1 MLRYIHDLF
10 DLNML
15 KFKHWLFSDA
25 NMYNAV
31 MSIVGMWKEKGITYH
46 YVATN
51 RHIWHTL
58 KYCICLINQM
68 CSYWNTLHF
77 LSIFNQTYVVGTCN
91 HTDVEKP
98 NHPASMGPTHTPTIL
113 LCTFKVFHA
122 FPPVQQTW
130 TTMTWLPSPCRLGD
144 MVLPSPAAW
153 QVRSAQRHFGHQRDL
168 ATGQSRK
175 QLNTRPS
182 LATVASAVLPVH
194 FFHNNDNQHAAW
206 RGLCSYCRGNEG
218 GKNGFNN
225 SAMIGRESELWTG
238 WLNNN
243 PQDSNPRPHCR
254 GSVVWTNYAMP
265 YPLCNIWMIYIYRYY
280 FIILSPKVITTVTN
294 HVCTSSIFCHQH
306 TWNMPLVQQVTC
318 IENYF
323 CKLCTQFWVD
333 NCMMHR
339 LRPSTAYVCHT
350 MYLKSNTY
358 PNKIT

>member
-1 MLRYIHDLF
+1 MPTCIMQSCQLLVCEKKRESHTIMYQPPYLAYLKILHLLYQSNVFVLQHSSLF
-10 DLNML
+10 IYLQSN
-15 KFKHWLFSDA
+15 
-25 NMYNAV
+25 
-31 MSIVGMWKEKGITYH
+31 
-46 YVATN
+46 
-51 RHIWHTL
+51 
-58 KYCICLINQM
+58 
-68 CSYWNTLHF
+68 
-77 LSIFNQTYVVGTCN
+77 TYVVGTCN

-98 NHPASMGPTHTPTIL
+98 NHPSMGPTHTPTIL

-144 MVLPSPAAW
+144 MVWPSPAAW

-175 QLNTRPS
+175 QLSTRPS

-238 WLNNN
+238 WLNNY
-243 PQDSNPRPHCR
+243 PQDSNPRPHRR

-265 YPLCNIWMIYIYRYY
+265 YALCPMYIDMND
-280 FIILSPKVITTVTN
+280 IHI
-294 HVCTSSIFCHQH
+294 
-306 TWNMPLVQQVTC
+306 
-318 IENYF
+318 
-323 CKLCTQFWVD
+323 
-333 NCMMHR
+333 
-339 LRPSTAYVCHT
+339 
-350 MYLKSNTY
+350 
-358 PNKIT
+358 